1 MSHMRKKVLII
12 GGGYGGIRAARAL
25 EKHPELEVTLI
36 DSHPY
41 HYLQTDVYDFIANK
55 TTITDISVSL
65 ITLFYDSNVSFLQR
79 KITRIAPAQNKI
91 ITACG
96 EELSYDYL
104 IIANGS
110 RTFFPS
116 FVEGLKEHAHGVKSI
131 KRAFEFKLKFE
142 EAIYK
147 KVESEGSCSL
157 NPDFNIV
164 IGGGGLSGVEI
175 AAAMAEYSQRFFA
188 MSGYACGGISVY
200 LIEASSDILN
210 GLDGYLVEKSRKRL
224 EKLGVNIITG
234 NKILKVEEHCVH
246 LSNNMTIPMNFMIW
260 TGGIEVRKIDGDG
273 FEYNQRGQLKVDECL
288 RVKGFDNVF
297 AIGDCAE
304 IVNLDGK
311 VLAPTAM
318 LAEFSADIAA
328 HNIIASKDGK
338 NLKEVDFELPGVLVA
353 LGGYFTAGIIYGVKL
368 SGFIGFL
375 VKQMVSH
382 MYKWPLTRQ
391 CKKALAKSCHKG

>member
-1 MSHMRKKVLII
+1 MKKKVLII
-12 GGGYGGIRAARAL
+12 GGGYGGIRAARSL
-25 EKHPELEVTLI
+25 EKHSELDITLI
-36 DSHPY
+36 DSKPY

-65 ITLFYDSNVSFLQR
+65 ITLFYGSNVSFLQR
-79 KITRIAPAQNKI
+79 KIIKILSGENKI
-91 ITACG
+91 ITECG

-116 FVEGLKEHAHGVKSI
+116 FVEGLTEHAHGVKSI

-142 EAIYK
+142 QAIYK
-147 KVESEGSCSL
+147 KVESEGTCSL
-157 NPDFNIV
+157 TPDFNIV

-188 MSGYACGGISVY
+188 MGGYVCGGISVH
-200 LIEASSDILN
+200 LIEGSADILN

-234 NKILKVEEHCVH
+234 HKILKVEEHNVH
-246 LSNNMTIPMNFMIW
+246 LSGNITIPMNFMIW
-260 TGGIEVRKIDGDG
+260 TGGIEVRKIEGEG

-288 RVKGFDNVF
+288 RVKGFNNIF

-304 IVNLDGK
+304 ITNLGGK

-318 LAEFSADIAA
+318 LAEFSADIAT
-328 HNIIASKDGK
+328 HNIIAIENGK
-338 NLKEVDFELPGVLVA
+338 KLKEVDFELPGVLVA
-353 LGGYFTAGIIYGVKL
+353 LGGYFTVGLIYGIKL

-375 VKQMVSH
+375 AKQTVSH
-382 MYKWPLTRQ
+382 IYKWPLTRQ

>member
-1 MSHMRKKVLII
+1 MKKKVLII
-12 GGGYGGIRAARAL
+12 GGGYGGIRAARNL
-25 EKHPELEVTLI
+25 EKHSELDITLI
-36 DSHPY
+36 DSKPY

-65 ITLFYDSNVSFLQR
+65 ITLFYGSNVGFLQR
-79 KITRIAPAQNKI
+79 KIIKILSGENKI
-91 ITACG
+91 ITECG

-104 IIANGS
+104 IVANGS

-116 FVEGLKEHAHGVKSI
+116 FVEGLTEHAHGVKSI

-142 EAIYK
+142 QAIYK
-147 KVESEGSCSL
+147 KVESEGTCSL

-188 MSGYACGGISVY
+188 MGGYVCGGISVH
-200 LIEASSDILN
+200 LIEGSADILN
-210 GLDGYLVEKSRKRL
+210 GLDSYLVEKSRKRL

-234 NKILKVEEHCVH
+234 HKILKVEEHSVH
-246 LSNNMTIPMNFMIW
+246 LSNNITIPMNFMIW
-260 TGGIEVRKIDGDG
+260 TGGIEVRKIEGDG

-288 RVKGFDNVF
+288 RVKGFNNIF

-304 IVNLDGK
+304 IANISGK

-318 LAEFSADIAA
+318 LAEFSADIVT
-328 HNIIASKDGK
+328 HNIIAIENGK
-338 NLKEVDFELPGVLVA
+338 KLKEVDFELPGVLVA
-353 LGGYFTAGIIYGVKL
+353 LGGYFTVGLVYGIKL

-375 VKQMVSH
+375 VKQAVSH
-382 MYKWPLTRQ
+382 IYKWPLTRQ